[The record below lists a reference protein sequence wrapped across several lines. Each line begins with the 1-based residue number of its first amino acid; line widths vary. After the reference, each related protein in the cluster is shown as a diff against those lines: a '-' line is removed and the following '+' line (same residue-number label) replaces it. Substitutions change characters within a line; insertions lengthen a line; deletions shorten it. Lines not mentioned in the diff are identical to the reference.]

1 MRNIALLTAIL
12 VLVFTAILA
21 PTVHA
26 ADKVINAKI
35 DTISQHIDKN
45 GAPYTRIMIL
55 EPRELQGI
63 RYETGIPVMAFGSLH
78 EEASKLTPDTMFKAV
93 VSERTYQG
101 RTSYTLQ
108 ALIQ

>member
-1 MRNIALLTAIL
+1 MKRFTLMIATLLIVYAVI
-12 VLVFTAILA
+12 FTVGVAC
-21 PTVHA
+21 A

-63 RYETGIPVMAFGSLH
+63 RYETGIPVMAFGSIS
-78 EEASKLTPDTMFKAV
+78 EEANKLIPGEQLKAV
-93 VSERTYQG
+93 VSERTYQAG
-101 RTSYTLQ
+101 PATPCRH
-108 ALIQ
+108 